1 MNFHQAKAELMDGYT
16 RAGLEIV
23 HKADTEFVVAYN
35 GIPFVVN
42 GDDID
47 DYADYAAARD
57 GSEVQPVECSLL
69 STDYREHVVHPLD
82 PIRWRYLPPLELG
95 FVFGDPDGDEMYAT
109 VGAASTRFVNHFRFD
124 PLYLSI
130 CLERMARAPVGERPV
145 DIREGFYR
153 PPTIRVHR
161 LGQASLAAALRVSS
175 QVIDYCLFELS
186 YLKHLPVGLASEWP
200 ARRRLQDDGFKFG
213 PEFEGSRL
221 PMLPA
226 NFNGDVIQFYQLG
239 SSSRIPV
246 LQFWGFYQVL
256 EYYFVRVSDE
266 SLHRDLANRLK
277 DPRFKPTPTQL
288 SRLVQDVVDHM
299 DVMDKT
305 QMLLNVLE
313 RYVDPDDVIEFIQA
327 YQDYLG
333 DELYTRRRRVFG
345 EDVQVRLDPDTV
357 LETVARTVIA
367 LRQAMV
373 YSPDRFSRTARSVP
387 FDQLT
392 DFVRLEIP
400 LLKFLAERVIIGSA
414 S

>member
-1 MNFHQAKAELMDGYT
+1 MNFHQAKAALMDGYA

-23 HKADTEFVVAYN
+23 RRADTEFVVSYN
-35 GIPFVVN
+35 GIPFVVT

-47 DYADYAAARD
+47 DYADCASVRSNGAA
-57 GSEVQPVECSLL
+57 QPVECSLIAR
-69 STDYREHVVHPLD
+69 DYREHVVHPLD

-95 FVFGDPDGDEMYAT
+95 FVFGDSEGDDMYVT
-109 VGAASTRFVNHFRFD
+109 VGAATTTFVNYFRFD
-124 PLYLSI
+124 PMYLSI
-130 CLERMARAPVGERPV
+130 CLERMARAPVSDRPL

-161 LGQASLAAALRVSS
+161 LGQPSTAAALRVSS
-175 QVIDYCLFELS
+175 QIIEYCLFELS

-213 PEFEGSRL
+213 PEFDGNNL
-221 PMLPA
+221 PMPPA
-226 NFNGDVIQFYQLG
+226 SFNADVIQFYQLG

-266 SLHRDLANRLK
+266 ALHRDLANRLK

-305 QMLLNVLE
+305 QMLLNVLD
-313 RYVDPDDVIEFIQA
+313 RYVDPNDVIEFIRA

-345 EDVQVRLDPDTV
+345 EDVQVRLDPETV
-357 LETVARTVIA
+357 LEMVARTVMA

-373 YSPDRFSRTARSVP
+373 YSPDRFSRTARSVS